1 MIQLYVLSLVYLL
14 LGSGF
19 LLADSLGVKVSLLYS
34 LRYLFRNK
42 KGFRLGMILSG
53 VVLTIG
59 LALFPI
65 EPGPRI
71 IGDLLPMINVFL
83 LSVWFLAESL
93 QKHELFTDPVGRYQ
107 KYMGYA
113 TLAVA
118 LIHFLLPHFVLL

>member
-93 QKHELFTDPVGRYQ
+93 QKHELFTDPAGRYQ